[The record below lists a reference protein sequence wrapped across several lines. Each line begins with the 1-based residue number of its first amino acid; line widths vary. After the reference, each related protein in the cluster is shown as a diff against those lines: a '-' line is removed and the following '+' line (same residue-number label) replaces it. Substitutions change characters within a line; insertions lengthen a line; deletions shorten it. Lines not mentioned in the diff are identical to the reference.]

1 MTIFKSIILF
11 GAVTVASSAIADATD
26 DLIALDKQWGEAGG
40 PAGFVSEDVMGIGP
54 NGIVGF
60 SDMVAEAEAAGDV
73 DESYVVSGYK
83 VTFLND
89 DIAVMVHTAA
99 GSDPHASLHVFQKQ
113 GDTWLVVANA
123 SAPAGQ

>member
-1 MTIFKSIILF
+1 
-11 GAVTVASSAIADATD
+11 
-26 DLIALDKQWGEAGG
+26 
-40 PAGFVSEDVMGIGP
+40 
-54 NGIVGF
+54 
-60 SDMVAEAEAAGDV
+60 MVAEAEAAGDV

-99 GSDPHASLHVFQKQ
+99 GSDPHSSLHVFQKQ